1 MKITKQSL
9 FNKFKSCNDKKSKIS
24 FLTKMKNLKSSTKE
38 LNHLD
43 INFDNLI
50 LAYEDKSPRD
60 YFYKKVFG
68 MTYAE
73 KKAEEEA
80 EYYDLTNGEK
90 VYMKK
95 KPEVTDTI
103 Q

>member
-9 FNKFKSCNDKKSKIS
+9 FNKFKSCNDTKSKIS

-50 LAYEDKSPRD
+50 KLH
-60 YFYKKVFG
+60 
-68 MTYAE
+68 
-73 KKAEEEA
+73 
-80 EYYDLTNGEK
+80 TNN
-90 VYMKK
+90 
-95 KPEVTDTI
+95 
-103 Q
+103 

>member
-50 LAYEDKSPRD
+50 QLH
-60 YFYKKVFG
+60 
-68 MTYAE
+68 
-73 KKAEEEA
+73 
-80 EYYDLTNGEK
+80 TNN
-90 VYMKK
+90 
-95 KPEVTDTI
+95 
-103 Q
+103 

>member
-24 FLTKMKNLKSSTKE
+24 FLTKMKNLKSSTKK

-50 LAYEDKSPRD
+50 KLH
-60 YFYKKVFG
+60 
-68 MTYAE
+68 
-73 KKAEEEA
+73 
-80 EYYDLTNGEK
+80 TNN
-90 VYMKK
+90 
-95 KPEVTDTI
+95 
-103 Q
+103 